1 MPLCDWEGNS
11 KNEKWDTN
19 ETIASL
25 TKTKRQGLPSWTEKG
40 YRVKSAKINYIV
52 AWKGKD
58 ETEETAVLLPEMV
71 LANEKTLPL
80 HP

>member
-1 MPLCDWEGNS
+1 MPLYFDDGYLRL
-11 KNEKWDTN
+11 DTG
-19 ETIASL
+19 ETVASL
-25 TKTKRQGLPSWTEKG
+25 SKTKRQELQSWTEKG